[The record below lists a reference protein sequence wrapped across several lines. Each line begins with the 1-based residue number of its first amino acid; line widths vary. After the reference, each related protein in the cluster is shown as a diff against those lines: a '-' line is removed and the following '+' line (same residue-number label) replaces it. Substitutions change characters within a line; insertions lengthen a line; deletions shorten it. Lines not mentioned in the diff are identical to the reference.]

1 MRATETNTEREEGG
15 KRREVR
21 GTRQS
26 SQEVKKDT
34 AVIFPDIPPGVK
46 VWNWKHGGEVSRTG
60 RLPGPHC
67 SQLSAKAVSAV
78 GVPVGGK
85 GGILCQVGR
94 GLLYEI
100 PALPSSAKNSS

>member
-67 SQLSAKAVSAV
+67 SQLSALS
-78 GVPVGGK
+78 
-85 GGILCQVGR
+85 
-94 GLLYEI
+94 
-100 PALPSSAKNSS
+100 